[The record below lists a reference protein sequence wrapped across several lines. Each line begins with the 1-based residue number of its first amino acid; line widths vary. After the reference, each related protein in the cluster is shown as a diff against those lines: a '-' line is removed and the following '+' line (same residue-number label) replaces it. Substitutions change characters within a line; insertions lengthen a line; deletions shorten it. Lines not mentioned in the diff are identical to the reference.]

1 MASILWL
8 HESTCADIS
17 LTGGKAANL
26 SRIAS
31 DVRIPPGFCL
41 TAAAHQAALGEA
53 GDSVLLPDTLADAVA
68 AAYAELALLCG
79 VDDPPV
85 AVRSS
90 ALDEDGA
97 GASFAGQ
104 HDTFLNIAGPDA
116 VIDAIARC
124 WASGHADHA
133 RQYRERHGLLD
144 KPVRLA
150 VLVQQLVPADV
161 SGVVFSA
168 NPVNG
173 RRDELVINAS
183 WGLGESVVAGSV
195 TPDAYVVCRTDRLV
209 SHRTIGDKARM
220 TVRTATGT
228 REVDVPRLLR
238 RQPALTDAQI
248 TEVVDVVLRL
258 ELKMQVPVDV
268 EVAWHGR
275 QLYVLQCR
283 PITTL
288 GARTL

>member
-8 HESTCADIS
+8 HDSACADSS

-26 SRIAS
+26 SRLGA
-31 DVRIPPGFCL
+31 DVRVPPGFCL
-41 TAAAHQAALGEA
+41 TAAAHQAAVENQPVLSDALA
-53 GDSVLLPDTLADAVA
+53 GAVA
-68 AAYAELALLCG
+68 AAYAELAQLCG

-90 ALDEDGA
+90 AVDEDGA
-97 GASFAGQ
+97 AASFAGQ
-104 HDTFLNIAGPDA
+104 HDTFLNIVGPDA
-116 VIDAIARC
+116 VIEAIARC

-133 RQYRERHGLLD
+133 RQYRERHGLHER
-144 KPVRLA
+144 PVRVA

-183 WGLGESVVAGSV
+183 WGLGESIVAGRV
-195 TPDAYVVCRTDRLV
+195 TPDAYVVRRPDRHV
-209 SHRTIGDKARM
+209 THRTIGDKTRM
-220 TVRTATGT
+220 TVRTPAGT
-228 REVDVPRLLR
+228 REVEVPRLLR

-248 TEVVDVVLRL
+248 VELVDVVLGL
-258 ELKMQVPVDV
+258 ELRMQVPVDV
-268 EVAWHGR
+268 EVAWHGKD
-275 QLYVLQCR
+275 LYVLQCR
-283 PITTL
+283 PITTI
-288 GARTL
+288 GAATL

>member
-8 HESTCADIS
+8 HDPACADVS

-26 SRIAS
+26 SRLGAEA
-31 DVRIPPGFCL
+31 RIPPGFCL
-41 TAAAHQAALGEA
+41 TAAPQAPSGVA
-53 GDSVLLPDTLADAVA
+53 GDLLRLPDALASAVA
-68 AAYAELALLCG
+68 AAYAQLALLCG

-90 ALDEDGA
+90 AVDEDGA
-97 GASFAGQ
+97 VASFAGQ
-104 HDTFLNIAGPDA
+104 HDTFLNITGPDA

-133 RQYRERHGLLD
+133 RQYRERHGLHER
-144 KPVRLA
+144 PVRVA

-195 TPDAYVVCRTDRLV
+195 TPDAYVVRRTDRHV
-209 SHRTIGDKARM
+209 THRTIGDKARM
-220 TVRTATGT
+220 TVRTTAGT

-238 RQPALTDAQI
+238 RQPALTDPQI
-248 TEVVDVVLRL
+248 TDVIDVVLRL

-268 EVAWHGR
+268 EVAWHG
-275 QLYVLQCR
+275 QHLYVLQCR

-288 GARTL
+288 GAAPL

>member
-1 MASILWL
+1 MESIVWL
-8 HESTCADIS
+8 QDPACAEIS

-26 SRIAS
+26 SRLAA
-31 DVRIPPGFCL
+31 DARIPPGFCL
-41 TAAAHQAALGEA
+41 TAAAHQATLDIA
-53 GDSVLLPDTLADAVA
+53 GHSPLPDTFARAVA
-68 AAYAELALLCG
+68 AAYAQLGLMCGLA
-79 VDDPPV
+79 DPPV

-90 ALDEDGA
+90 AVDEDGA
-97 GASFAGQ
+97 AASFAGQ
-104 HDTFLNIAGPDA
+104 HDTFLNIVGPDA

-133 RQYRERHGLLD
+133 RQYRERHGLHER
-144 KPVRLA
+144 PVRVA

-173 RRDELVINAS
+173 RRDEIVVNAS
-183 WGLGESVVAGSV
+183 WGLGESVVAGRV
-195 TPDAYVVCRTDRLV
+195 TPDTYVVHRSDLHIT
-209 SHRTIGDKARM
+209 HRTISDKARM
-220 TVRTATGT
+220 TVRTTAGT

-248 TEVVDVVLRL
+248 AELVSVVLQL
-258 ELKMQVPVDV
+258 EFKMQLPVDV
-268 EVAWHGR
+268 EVAWHGDV
-275 QLYVLQCR
+275 LYVLQCR

-288 GARTL
+288 APAR